1 MNLVENAKHIM
12 VGTGAGWVLWLL
24 LILSVI
30 SIAIM
35 LERAYVFWVRRDDVD
50 GLREDLFKALRSGG
64 FSEARNV
71 MRKSRHPAAFVVL
84 RGMRRNEDE
93 TSPEEAEEAML
104 AESAVQKMLLDARLA
119 FLGTLGSNAPFIG
132 LFGTVIGILQSFDE
146 LGKQAATP
154 AAQAAASAA
163 PQAVMSSLAEA
174 LVATAVGIG
183 VAIPAVFAFN
193 VFQRV
198 SKSWLTGAEVLS
210 RELLAYLHSD
220 KQPARAAGDELART
234 HGRRTAIGRRDHLRD
249 QRHATR

>member
-1 MNLVENAKHIM
+1 MNLVENAKHLM

-35 LERAYVFWVRRDDVD
+35 LERAYVFWSRRDNVES
-50 GLREDLFKALRSGG
+50 LREGLIRALRNGG
-64 FSEARNV
+64 FDEARALL
-71 MRKSRHPAAFVVL
+71 RKSRHPAALVAL
-84 RGMRRNEDE
+84 RGMRREDHE
-93 TSPEEAEEAML
+93 TSPEEASEAMQ
-104 AESAVQKMLLDARLA
+104 AEATVQKSILDSRLSY
-119 FLGTLGSNAPFIG
+119 LGTLGANAPFIG

-146 LGKQAATP
+146 LGKSAKAP
-154 AAQAAASAA
+154 AQQAAAAAAAGA

-193 VFQRV
+193 IFQRT
-198 SKSWLTGAEVLS
+198 SKSWLADADVLS

-220 KQPARAAGDELART
+220 KTSAAKGEAELWAAAAPPRMM
-234 HGRRTAIGRRDHLRD
+234 I
-249 QRHATR
+249 